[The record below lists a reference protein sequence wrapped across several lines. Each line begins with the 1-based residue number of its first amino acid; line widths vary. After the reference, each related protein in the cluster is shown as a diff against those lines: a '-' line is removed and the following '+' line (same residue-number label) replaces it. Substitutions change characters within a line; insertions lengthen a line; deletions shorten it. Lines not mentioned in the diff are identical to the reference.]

1 MLSRLTP
8 GKRVCHKEAELAS
21 MLLAPPRMSPLFPGR
36 NFLRCWHG
44 RASSNLE
51 IVAINDSGGVKQAS
65 HLIKYDSICGTFA
78 ADVKI
83 VDDTHISIDGKVI
96 EIVSNRDPTQ
106 LPWKKL
112 GVQLVIEGT
121 GVFIDTPGATKH
133 ITAGAEKVIITAPAK
148 GMPRTLN
155 P

>member
-1 MLSRLTP
+1 
-8 GKRVCHKEAELAS
+8 